1 MDKREKE
8 RKKPSRYIY
17 IYFFFNGIFSQI
29 LLDHKYKETHLKHYN
44 WYQVLKIV

>member
-1 MDKREKE
+1 MDKKEKE

-17 IYFFFNGIFSQI
+17 IYIFNGIFSQI

-44 WYQVLKIV
+44 